1 MNNIPK
7 LNLFGHVEAS
17 KIDSGFNIPTPNLN
31 KVDEVQ
37 PESFKNVF
45 SSLVNDVNH
54 QMEKP
59 DALLSDLMSGKPNVD
74 VHDVMT
80 AIAKAELGL
89 TISTSITT
97 KVIQSYE
104 KIMQIQ
110 V

>member
-1 MNNIPK
+1 MHNIPK
-7 LNLFGHVEAS
+7 MSLFGHIEAS
-17 KIDSGFNIPTPNLN
+17 KVDTGFTMPTPRLD
-31 KVDEVQ
+31 KVDDVQ

-59 DALLSDLMSGKPNVD
+59 DALLADLMSGKQNVD

-80 AIAKAELGL
+80 AMAKAELGM
-89 TISTSITT
+89 TISTTITT
-97 KVIQSYE
+97 KVIQAYDR
-104 KIMQIQ
+104 IMQIQ